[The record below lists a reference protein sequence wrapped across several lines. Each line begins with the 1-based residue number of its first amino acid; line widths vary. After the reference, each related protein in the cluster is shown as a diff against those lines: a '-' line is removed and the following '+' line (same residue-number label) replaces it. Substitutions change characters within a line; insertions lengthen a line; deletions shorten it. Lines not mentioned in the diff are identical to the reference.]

1 MLVIKN
7 WEEFQH
13 FKDRDPIWIKV
24 YRKLLDD
31 IKWHE
36 LSGDDAKL
44 LVMLWLLASENMG
57 KLPEIKE
64 IAFRFRLPEKSIKS
78 SVSRLSHF
86 LYQDDIKL
94 VHDDSAISG
103 GYQADSPHALAERQ
117 RREEKEKETDAPD
130 GVSPSVWQDFKTLRA
145 KLRAPITQTS
155 MAGIVREA
163 EKAGVT
169 LEVALRTCCERGW
182 RGFKADWM
190 VDKGLT
196 VAAVTVPS
204 RMGVDPA
211 IAKAIADARNAVPPS
226 ESVRAK
232 LAELRT
238 RA

>member
-31 IKWHE
+31 MKWHE

-94 VHDDSAISG
+94 VHDNGAISG

-117 RREEKEKETDAPD
+117 RREETEKEKETDAPD
-130 GVSPSVWQDFKTLRA
+130 GVSDSVWQDFKTLRA
-145 KLRAPITQTS
+145 KLRAPITATS

-190 VDKGLT
+190 AEQKPGE
-196 VAAVTVPS
+196 
-204 RMGVDPA
+204 PA
-211 IAKAIADARNAVPPS
+211 WRT
-226 ESVRAK
+226 ER
-232 LAELRT
+232 AELVAKHFPNIAEKKHGIT
-238 RA
+238 LDMD

>member
-1 MLVIKN
+1 
-7 WEEFQH
+7 
-13 FKDRDPIWIKV
+13 
-24 YRKLLDD
+24 
-31 IKWHE
+31 
-36 LSGDDAKL
+36 
-44 LVMLWLLASENMG
+44 
-57 KLPEIKE
+57 
-64 IAFRFRLPEKSIKS
+64 
-78 SVSRLSHF
+78 
-86 LYQDDIKL
+86 
-94 VHDDSAISG
+94 
-103 GYQADSPHALAERQ
+103 
-117 RREEKEKETDAPD
+117 
-130 GVSPSVWQDFKTLRA
+130 LRA
-145 KLRAPITQTS
+145 KLRAPITATS

-163 EKAGVT
+163 ERAGVS